1 MSSLTIQS
9 PTTGSLVSPDAH
21 DVVVDVGSPGTNPLR
36 EFHIAVNTT
45 NVLTVLAGIVT
56 FVDPAYTCAV
66 TVPSVGVERITL
78 TRLLDWPNPSDL
90 VIDATYQA
98 SPLDPILSESNS
110 CVVATYTFQAGSP
123 YPGQPDAPADSS
135 VSFSFTTT
143 AVIVE
148 AEIFIAGSSAVKL
161 NPLGNIDWNSPDFV
175 GRLINSGG
183 TLSVAA
189 DPRRAFDPAQVVP
202 VELALKLIS
211 TNLGAVLIDNSFIYQ
226 FHTQPKTTFLD
237 NPSLRFSRVDLPFQD
252 SAASETLRYVLRSA
266 LLPRPSSPS
275 FEVALYLQIVRSSL
289 GSVSSQ
295 FRRSDLEAELS
306 RLVAE
311 DVPSI
316 TAADNTLAEV
326 AVLWDAALQEASDLG
341 LGRELLQLI
350 ARTYEAPY
358 PQERV
363 GAACA
368 LIFAQAPLRP

>member
-1 MSSLTIQS
+1 MLSLDIQI
-9 PTTGSLVSPDAH
+9 PAPGSLVLPTAH
-21 DVVVDVGSPGTNPLR
+21 DIVVDVGSPGTNPLR
-36 EFHIAVNTT
+36 EFHIAVNAT
-45 NVLTVLAGIVT
+45 NVLTVIAGTVT
-56 FVDPAYTCAV
+56 FVDPAYACVV
-66 TVPSVGVERITL
+66 TVPSVGIERMTL
-78 TRLLDWPNPSDL
+78 TRLSDWPNPSDL

-98 SPLDPILSESNS
+98 SPLDPLLSETSS
-110 CVVATYTFQAGSP
+110 CVAASYSLQAGSP
-123 YPGQPDAPADSS
+123 YQGQADVSAESS
-135 VSFSFTTT
+135 VSFAFTTT
-143 AVIVE
+143 AVVAE
-148 AEIFIAGSSAVKL
+148 AEVFIAGKQAVKL
-161 NPLGNIDWNSPDFV
+161 DPLGGVDWNSPDFV
-175 GRLINSGG
+175 GRLINAGG

-189 DPRRAFDPAQVVP
+189 DPRRAFDPEQTVS

-211 TNLGAVLIDNSFIYQ
+211 TNLGSVLVDHNLVYE
-226 FHTQPKTTFLD
+226 FHTRTRTTFLD

-275 FEVALYLQIVRSSL
+275 FEVALYLQITRSSL
-289 GSVSSQ
+289 GSVASQ

-311 DVPSI
+311 DMPSI
-316 TAADNTLAEV
+316 TTVDAVLTEV

-350 ARTYEAPY
+350 ARTYAAPY

-368 LIFAQAPLRP
+368 LIFAQAPLRA